1 MTLGRSGLLDPG
13 LEVAVEGEDR
23 AGQVAAAADELA
35 CDPYLHRLLTAT
47 QPAGDP
53 VEPPRLP
60 AGKTTV
66 GIKRGPLD
74 IVLGVDAVVT
84 WSRFP
89 IYLHKAE
96 DRFAARAEQAFP
108 GELDDF

>member
-53 VEPPRLP
+53 VEPPC
-60 AGKTTV
+60 
-66 GIKRGPLD
+66 RGFQQRRRP
-74 IVLGVDAVVT
+74 
-84 WSRFP
+84 
-89 IYLHKAE
+89 
-96 DRFAARAEQAFP
+96 
-108 GELDDF
+108 